1 MVLSMRQVYVCL
13 VLFIGLC
20 LFRPISY
27 HKIIV
32 KVFTFFLGLVPKE
45 VFLFQNSFLGIHQ
58 NEMFISF

>member
-1 MVLSMRQVYVCL
+1 MVLSIRQVYVCL

-32 KVFTFFLGLVPKE
+32 KVFTFLSGFSSKWSVFIPK
-45 VFLFQNSFLGIHQ
+45 LFSWHTPK
-58 NEMFISF
+58 